1 MLLPKIGVG
10 VGIGIGVEVNVTNSR
25 YRLRFLESS
34 LCPAAYEG
42 ASRDI

>member
-10 VGIGIGVEVNVTNSR
+10 VGIGVEAKGTNSR
-25 YRLRFLESS
+25 PRFFSSS

-42 ASRDI
+42 AIRNI